1 MSGSSDVVRGP
12 WRLETAGRGYRM
24 APMGKASS
32 SKKVARA
39 ARAGSTHKGPE
50 RRELGFP
57 LAVAVTVLLGSSLV
71 LYARSDGSTAVEPKI
86 GTHWHAAYGIYNCD
100 HWEAPVAD
108 SGTDPHGIHTHDQD
122 SSATGGIMHI
132 HPFDSSAAG
141 ANAKFKV
148 FFDTVGVKYSNSE
161 IDFPAGVVLKN
172 GAMCGDKPGVLQVVR
187 FDADNATGTGEVVL
201 KDFGN
206 VRYRKDR
213 EAFTIALVPEGTE
226 ILRPTSIPQL
236 DVLSDIGASSGAT
249 GTGASG
255 TGASG
260 TGASG
265 TGASG
270 TGSTGDSGASGSTAS
285 SGASGSSTTIASSTP
300 TTTAP

>member
-1 MSGSSDVVRGP
+1 
-12 WRLETAGRGYRM
+12 
-24 APMGKASS
+24 MGKASS

-71 LYARSDGSTAVEPKI
+71 LYARSDNSTAVEPKI

-108 SGTDPHGIHTHDQD
+108 NGTDPHGIHTHDQD
-122 SSATGGIMHI
+122 STADGGIMHV

-141 ANAKFKV
+141 TNAKFKV
-148 FFDTVGVKYSNSE
+148 FFDTEGVKSSNSE
-161 IDFPAGVVLKN
+161 IDFPSGVVLKN

-187 FDADNATGTGEVVL
+187 FDANNAATPGEVVL
-201 KDFGN
+201 KDFSN

-213 EAFTIALVPEGTE
+213 EAFTIALVPSGTAV
-226 ILRPTSIPQL
+226 LRPTSIPQL
-236 DVLSDIGASSGAT
+236 DALSDLGTSSGAT
-249 GTGASG
+249 GTGATGS
-255 TGASG
+255 GASG

-265 TGASG
+265 GSGA
-270 TGSTGDSGASGSTAS
+270 SGASGSTAAS
-285 SGASGSSTTIASSTP
+285 GASGTGASGASGSSTTVASSTP

>member
-1 MSGSSDVVRGP
+1 
-12 WRLETAGRGYRM
+12 
-24 APMGKASS
+24 MGKASS

-100 HWEAPVAD
+100 HWEAPAPEVKD
-108 SGTDPHGIHTHDQD
+108 DPHGIHTHDAD
-122 SSATGGIMHI
+122 NTPTGGIMHI

-148 FFDTVGVKYSNSE
+148 FFDTVGIKSSNAKIE
-161 IDFPAGVVLKN
+161 FPNGVTLEN
-172 GAMCGDKPGVLQVVR
+172 GAKCGDKPGVLQVVR
-187 FDADNATGTGEVVL
+187 FDADNTAATSVTVT
-201 KDFGN
+201 KDFSN

-213 EAFTIALVPEGTE
+213 EAFTIALVPEGTPVPP
-226 ILRPTSIPQL
+226 PTQETL
-236 DVLSDIGASSGAT
+236 DKLNLLSDVGSASGATGSGAT
-249 GTGASG
+249 GTGSTATSGASG

-260 TGASG
+260 DSGA
-265 TGASG
+265 
-270 TGSTGDSGASGSTAS
+270 SGASGSTAAS
-285 SGASGSSTTIASSTP
+285 GASGSGASGSSGSSTTVASSTP